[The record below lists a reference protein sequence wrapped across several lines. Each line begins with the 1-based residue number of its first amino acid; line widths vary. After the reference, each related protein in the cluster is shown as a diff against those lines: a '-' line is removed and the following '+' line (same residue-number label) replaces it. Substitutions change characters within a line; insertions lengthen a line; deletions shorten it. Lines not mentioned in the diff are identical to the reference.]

1 MMPRRTELRLNPS
14 PARALAAAFGALVLL
29 SASAM
34 MAQVAAPAPTP
45 NVPDN
50 LNLRFAN
57 GIAAIVEGRVI
68 TVDDIRRE
76 IGPYIPQL
84 QKEVRN
90 EQEFNQRLE
99 ALQDDVIQ
107 NLVDKVL
114 IVKEFYKVKEG
125 QQQKQIPSSYI
136 DNAISENIIT
146 QFDGDRSK
154 FLAYLRSRGLT
165 LRDYRVEVADDLIY
179 GYMRSQ
185 QRKSMSIV
193 SPVKVEQF
201 YNENKERFYQEDEVH
216 MRMIQFTRATGETD
230 AQLMARV
237 NAAAARI
244 RAGESFEEVAKQVSD
259 TRRTQGGDWG
269 WKKRADLKKDFSD
282 PLFVLE
288 KGHVTEPIL
297 QPEAGY
303 LLYAEDRRYAGIQP
317 IDQVREQIERILI
330 QNMARVSEERWL
342 ERLRRNGYV
351 KLY

>member
-1 MMPRRTELRLNPS
+1 MMLRRTETRPS
-14 PARALAAAFGALVLL
+14 FSARALAAALGAMAWLSSPALV
-29 SASAM
+29 
-34 MAQVAAPAPTP
+34 AQTAAPAPLTP
-45 NVPDN
+45 DDN

-57 GIAAIVEGRVI
+57 GIAAIVETKVI

-76 IGPYIPQL
+76 IGPYVPQL

-114 IVKEFYKVKEG
+114 IVKEFYKTKEG
-125 QQQKQIPSSYI
+125 QQQKRIPASYI

-146 QFDGDRSK
+146 EFDGDRSK
-154 FLAYLRSRGLT
+154 FLAYLRSRGMT
-165 LRDYRVEVADDLIY
+165 LRDYRVEVEEDLIY

-185 QRKSMSIV
+185 QRKSQSIV

-216 MRMIQFTRATGETD
+216 MRMIQFSRTPGETD
-230 AQLMARV
+230 QQLMARINTAV
-237 NAAAARI
+237 ARLN
-244 RAGESFEEVAKQVSD
+244 AGEKFEDVAKELSD

-269 WKKRADLKKDFSD
+269 WKKRVDLKKEFSD
-282 PLFVLE
+282 PLFLLE
-288 KGHVTEPIL
+288 KGQVTAPIL
-297 QPEAGY
+297 QPEGGY

-330 QNMARVSEERWL
+330 QNMARASEERWL